1 MGDHIYSSP
10 DFAVAKLSFENHPEI
25 LNAKDFMDALQWSKE
40 FDSSMEFDGSIK
52 CFLYED
58 TDEFEDEDIRIP
70 NIDECKGARMPV
82 LMFFSA
88 DQHRSSCDCFDITQ
102 AANTTREINENQY
115 SDVGSMLEV
124 FEKAENKY
132 GDLSKYI
139 ADCRIRLWLVIN
151 GSNAY
156 FIIKTKQK
164 EN

>member
-1 MGDHIYSSP
+1 MEAHIYSSP
-10 DFAVAKLSFENHPEI
+10 YFKAVKFSFEGQPEV
-25 LNAKDFMDALQWSKE
+25 LNAEDFMYALQWSKA
-40 FDSSMEFDGSIK
+40 FGSSIN

-58 TDEFEDEDIRIP
+58 TDEFENEDIRIP

-88 DQHRSSCDCFDITQ
+88 YQHRTSYDYFDITQ
-102 AANTTREINENQY
+102 AANINREINENQF
-115 SDVGSMLEV
+115 SDVDSMLEV
-124 FEKAENKY
+124 FEKAKNKY

-151 GSNAY
+151 GSNTY

>member
-1 MGDHIYSSP
+1 MEAHIYSTP
-10 DFAVAKLSFENHPEI
+10 DCMVTKFSFEGQPEV
-25 LNAKDFMDALQWSKE
+25 LNAKDFMDALQWSKV
-40 FDSSMEFDGSIK
+40 FGSSIK

-58 TDEFEDEDIRIP
+58 TDEFENEDIRIP
-70 NIDECKGARMPV
+70 NIDECNGARMPV

-124 FEKAENKY
+124 FKKAENKY

>member
-1 MGDHIYSSP
+1 MEVHIYNSP
-10 DFAVAKLSFENHPEI
+10 DFVVSKFSFEGQPEV
-25 LNAKDFMDALQWSKE
+25 LNAKDFMDALQWSKA
-40 FDSSMEFDGSIK
+40 FDSSIK

-58 TDEFEDEDIRIP
+58 TDEFEDKDIRIP

-82 LMFFSA
+82 LIFFSA

-102 AANTTREINENQY
+102 AANVNREIYKDQF

-124 FEKAENKY
+124 FEKAKNKY

>member
-1 MGDHIYSSP
+1 MEVHIYSTY
-10 DFAVAKLSFENHPEI
+10 DCMVTKFSFEGQPEV
-25 LNAKDFMDALQWSKE
+25 LNAKDFMDALQWSKV
-40 FDSSMEFDGSIK
+40 FGSSIK

-58 TDEFEDEDIRIP
+58 TDEFESEDIRIP
-70 NIDECKGARMPV
+70 NIDECKEARMPV

-124 FEKAENKY
+124 FEKAKNKY
-132 GDLSKYI
+132 GDLSKYA
-139 ADCRIRLWLVIN
+139 ADCHIRLWLVIN